1 MVEFDK
7 GLTLLSAPH
16 WQLDNYCLLSSC
28 FVTSISLLF
37 KFTIQ
42 PLSHTRS
49 LTLFALS
56 CHSLHLCC
64 CSFTSNFSPS
74 FYETFS
80 FFSTTLPYLV
90 VLLDTTTVLGELD
103 WKTYPVNGV
112 SDPGISWIKA
122 INCLRFYWSK
132 KTSDTP
138 PPLLFFLHGRP
149 MMATIWTSL
158 VQNRKLEPQQTR
170 FSCIWVKWR
179 QETSSCVL
187 LKKILW
193 ASGGVFYTAAFLTAV
208 RAMWHPLKNDMV
220 TCGSTKHSTAGV
232 KNIC

>member
-138 PPLLFFLHGRP
+138 PPPPFFFYMVDQWWLQFEPLLSKIENLSHSRLDFLAFESNEDRRQV
-149 MMATIWTSL
+149 L
-158 VQNRKLEPQQTR
+158 V
-170 FSCIWVKWR
+170 S
-179 QETSSCVL
+179 
-187 LKKILW
+187 
-193 ASGGVFYTAAFLTAV
+193 Y
-208 RAMWHPLKNDMV
+208 
-220 TCGSTKHSTAGV
+220 
-232 KNIC
+232 

>member
-37 KFTIQ
+37 KFTVQ

-122 INCLRFYWSK
+122 INCLRFLLIK
-132 KTSDTP
+132 KNFWYP
-138 PPLLFFLHGRP
+138 PSFFFEP
-149 MMATIWTSL
+149 FWIWTSL
-158 VQNRKLEPQQTR
+158 VQNRILEPEQTR

-179 QETSSCVL
+179 QETRSCVL

-193 ASGGVFYTAAFLTAV
+193 VSGGVFYTGSFLTAV